1 MNISRLTN
9 ILTWFQ
15 CMMGPFQM
23 GSTASLP
30 GSWHIMFKL
39 DILMQWGT
47 NEYKRYFTEDIM
59 AWVERVKAGLIGRA

>member
-1 MNISRLTN
+1 
-9 ILTWFQ
+9 
-15 CMMGPFQM
+15 MMGPFQM
-23 GSTASLP
+23 GSTASVP

-47 NEYKRYFTEDIM
+47 NEYKRYFTEDNM